1 MQSGVSSRP
10 NRTHVFIID
19 GTLSRLQT
27 GDETNAGLL
36 YKLLTEQPAQ
46 TLQTVGYHP
55 GVQASGLRKWIDVAA
70 GIGINQSILQ
80 GYAALCSRFHQGDKI
95 MLFGYSRGAYAV
107 RSLAG
112 FISRI
117 GLIRKEEATE
127 RRIER
132 AFRYYEAT
140 RLSPAAEAFCD
151 AYCHSGIE
159 IEVLGVWDTV
169 KALGLPYPILNRLAP
184 MATEFHDHS
193 LTANTKHAYQAL
205 ALDENRRSYT
215 PLPWRIDRDYPGKV
229 SQMWFSGAHP
239 DIGGQVAERPVARTL
254 SNIPLVW
261 MLENAEECGLLL
273 PKDWRHE
280 FPQNPATSMLGAYHG
295 HAKLFISRGPR
306 QITESSGEAIH
317 PSVYERMKQIRRY
330 KPRARL
336 NQKKIVLETA
346 VPEHTPSVQEPQSQ
360 LARQRLET
368 GATRSPA
375 K

>member
-1 MQSGVSSRP
+1 MQTGVSSRP
-10 NRTHVFIID
+10 KRTHVFIID
-19 GTLSRLQT
+19 GTLSRLQS

-36 YKLLTEQPAQ
+36 YKLLSEQPHQ

-80 GYAALCSRFHQGDKI
+80 GYAALCSRFHPGDKI

-140 RLSPAAEAFCD
+140 RPSSAAKAFCET
-151 AYCHSGIE
+151 YCHGDIE

-193 LTANTKHAYQAL
+193 LTPNTRNAFQAL
-205 ALDENRRSYT
+205 AIDENRTSYS
-215 PLPWRIDRDYPGKV
+215 PLPWKIEENFTGNV
-229 SQMWFSGAHP
+229 SQMWFPGAHP
-239 DIGGQVAERPVARTL
+239 DIGGQVSDRPVARTL

-261 MLENAEECGLLL
+261 MLENAQLCGLLL
-273 PKDWRHE
+273 PEDWRHE
-280 FPQNPATSMLGAYHG
+280 FPQNPTTSMVGAYRG
-295 HAKLFISRGPR
+295 RSKLFISRGPR
-306 QITESSGEAIH
+306 QVSEHSGESIH
-317 PSVYERMKQIRRY
+317 ASVFERMKQKRRY
-330 KPRARL
+330 QPRARF
-336 NQKKIVLETA
+336 NQKKIELETEA
-346 VPEHTPSVQEPQSQ
+346 SEHTPSDPEQQSP
-360 LARQRLET
+360 LAL
-368 GATRSPA
+368 
-375 K
+375 